1 MNDRR
6 KDQEP
11 AEGWREASEREAHL
25 IRQAQ
30 EGDQQA
36 FETLLRLYDRH
47 VCAIIGSFLRRKQDV
62 EDLAQDVFLKAY
74 LAIGRFRPG
83 APFGPWIRRITVNTC
98 YDHLRKIR
106 RHAEVTFTDLGE
118 GERDFMH
125 LLAEKGYPS
134 IGNQS
139 EDQVAARDLVERILA
154 GLTPKDR
161 LVITLREVHGLEITE
176 IADALGCSRA
186 AAKVRLWRAR
196 REMQAW
202 YQRLIRQEEE
212 TAHRE
217 GRGE

>member
-1 MNDRR
+1 MKDSSQ
-6 KDQEP
+6 DQES
-11 AEGWREASEREAHL
+11 AERRREASEREARL

-36 FETLLRLYDRH
+36 FETLLRLHDRH
-47 VCAIIGSFLRRKQDV
+47 VFAIIGSFLRRKQDV

-74 LAIGRFRPG
+74 QAIRRFRPG
-83 APFGPWIRRITVNTC
+83 APFAPWLRRITVNTC
-98 YDHLRKIR
+98 YDHLRRIR

-118 GERDFMH
+118 GERDVMH
-125 LLAEKGYPS
+125 RLAEQGYPP

-139 EDQVAARDLVERILA
+139 GDQVAARDLAERILA

-161 LVITLREVHGLEITE
+161 LVITLREVHGFE
-176 IADALGCSRA
+176 IAEIAGALGCTRA

-196 REMQAW
+196 RAMQAW
-202 YQRLIRQEEE
+202 LQRLIRQEEE

-217 GRGE
+217 GRGG

>member
-1 MNDRR
+1 MMDKR
-6 KDQEP
+6 KDQEL
-11 AEGWREASEREAHL
+11 AEKWREASEREAPL

-30 EGDQQA
+30 EGDHRA
-36 FETLLRLYDRH
+36 FEALLRLHDRH
-47 VCAIIGSFLRRKQDV
+47 VCAVIGSFFRRKQDV

-74 LAIGRFRPG
+74 VTIGRFRPG
-83 APFGPWIRRITVNTC
+83 APFAPWIRRITVNTC
-98 YDHLRKIR
+98 YDHLRRIR

-134 IGNQS
+134 LGNQS
-139 EDQVAARDLVERILA
+139 GDQVAARDLAERILA
-154 GLTPKDR
+154 GLAPKDR
-161 LVITLREVHGLEITE
+161 LVITLREVHGFE
-176 IADALGCSRA
+176 IAEIASAIGCTRA

-196 REMQAW
+196 RAMQTW

-217 GRGE
+217 GGGG